1 MARTR
6 LVELDRLRFVAIAL
20 VLGRHGDICPAA
32 LEMGTTRLARG
43 LAAIGAYSYSI
54 YLWHLP
60 VRFWL
65 VAELEKHT
73 GIQNWGFYAIVYYGG
88 SIAVGIA
95 FAKLIEY
102 PVLRFRDRVL
112 PTTAAPSSRRQ
123 LR

>member
-1 MARTR
+1 
-6 LVELDRLRFVAIAL
+6 
-20 VLGRHGDICPAA
+20 
-32 LEMGTTRLARG
+32 MGTTRLARG

-65 VAELEKHT
+65 VAELEQHT
-73 GIQNWGFYAIVYYGG
+73 GIQNWVFYALVYYGG

-112 PTTAAPSSRRQ
+112 PTAARAVEPTSTALHIAERVTAESS
-123 LR
+123 